1 MKTVFESWIDNIG
14 AENGFIVAILGEG
27 KNNTRAERGLIRNG
41 IYTTAN
47 PVSTAKTNKPPSK
60 EKGYE
65 KKATK
70 KKLYTE

>member
-14 AENGFIVAILGEG
+14 AENGFILAILGEG
-27 KNNTRAERGLIRNG
+27 KN
-41 IYTTAN
+41 TT
-47 PVSTAKTNKPPSK
+47 TAKTNKPPSK
-60 EKGYE
+60 AKSYE